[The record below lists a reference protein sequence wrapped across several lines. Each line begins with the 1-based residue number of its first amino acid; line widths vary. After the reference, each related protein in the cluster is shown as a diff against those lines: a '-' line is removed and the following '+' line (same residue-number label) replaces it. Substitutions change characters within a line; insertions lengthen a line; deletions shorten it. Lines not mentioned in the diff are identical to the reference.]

1 MRGLRRMS
9 NNTFCIFKHN
19 INPYVESHILFPDIY
34 ANTEIPNYKSHFII
48 ITGDIYNIKDLKK
61 KFHIES
67 DVAEEIILELYFKFG
82 VKIPNYLKG
91 IFAIAI
97 INSEKI
103 VLFRDYFSCA
113 SIYFYIDDL
122 KSEFIISNKI
132 VEIKRFMNLK
142 VNTEILPRFFVRSS
156 LSAEDTF
163 FEKIKSLKFAE
174 FLELS
179 INENK
184 LTSIPY
190 DDSFYKEIRN
200 DQLKDNIIINKS
212 EDIILRNFKEILDY
226 YSDCDV
232 INSLSG
238 GVDSSY
244 LQILLKELGFSKA
257 YTYSHEIIGIRT
269 QEYSKDISKYLG
281 IEHNIVELKSDCI
294 LDNIIK
300 GILICEIPYIFEG
313 ELLQNYMYNQ
323 IRKKEGKE
331 ILITCGSGCDTVFA
345 FQRAFFELKY
355 LTNPL
360 FLAIFNIA
368 NESLLKMFDRKKYNV
383 YKTIIRKLRN
393 NKLDEELLYILFDR
407 KVNLEI
413 IKKAFYLDNIFKIY
427 SPDIEMINRFEIDF
441 IEKIQRWR
449 YDFEIQRENY
459 VSNLLCKYYELK
471 VCFPYVNKELLF
483 FLFSVPIA
491 KKIRRLTQKY
501 YIKKLLSRYLPSKL
515 VYRRKITTG
524 TKSFLFFF
532 NDEKISKIIK
542 AIKNT
547 KYQYFNFD
555 YEAIFSDEKYY
566 GLAIK
571 IINFYIWH
579 KIFIENM
586 DIKDIL

>member
-1 MRGLRRMS
+1 MKGLRRMS
-9 NNTFCIFKHN
+9 SNTFCIFKHN
-19 INPYVESHILFPDIY
+19 INPYVEGHNIFSDIY
-34 ANTEIPNYKSHFII
+34 ANTEILKYKSHFIVMI
-48 ITGDIYNIKDLKK
+48 GDIYNIKDIKK
-61 KFHIES
+61 KFYIES
-67 DVAEEIILELYFKFG
+67 DVAEEIILELYFKVG
-82 VKIPNYLKG
+82 AKIPNYLKG
-91 IFAIAI
+91 IFAIVI

-113 SIYFYIDDL
+113 SIYFYINDL
-122 KSEFIISNKI
+122 KNEFIITNKI

-200 DQLKDNIIINKS
+200 DQLKDSVIMNKS
-212 EDIILRNFKEILDY
+212 EDIILRNLKGILDY
-226 YSDCDV
+226 YRDCDV

-244 LQILLKELGFSKA
+244 LQILLKKLGFNKA
-257 YTYSHEIIGIRT
+257 YTYSHEIIGIRN

-294 LDNIIK
+294 LDNIKK
-300 GILICEIPYIFEG
+300 GILICEIPYVFEG
-313 ELLQNYMYNQ
+313 EFLQNYMYNQ
-323 IRKKEGKE
+323 ISKKEGKD

-355 LTNPL
+355 LTNPI
-360 FLAIFNIA
+360 FLSIFNVV
-368 NESLLKMFDRKKYNV
+368 NESLFKIFDKEKYIV

-393 NKLDEELLYILFDR
+393 NKLDEELLYVLFDR

-413 IKKAFYLDNIFKIY
+413 IKKAFNLDDIFKIY
-427 SPDIEMINRFEIDF
+427 SSDIEMISRFETNF
-441 IEKIQRWR
+441 IEKIERWR

-459 VSNLLCKYYELK
+459 VSNLLSKYYELK

-483 FLFSVPIA
+483 YLFSIPIA
-491 KKIRRLTQKY
+491 KKVRRLTQKY

-515 VYRRKITTG
+515 VYRIKIRAG
-524 TKSFLFFF
+524 TKNFLYFF
-532 NDEKISKIIK
+532 NDDKISKIIK
-542 AIKNT
+542 NIKNT
-547 KYQYFNFD
+547 KYPYFNFD
-555 YEAIFSDEKYY
+555 YEEIFSDEKYY
-566 GLAIK
+566 FIAIK
-571 IINFYIWH
+571 LINFYVWH

-586 DIKDIL
+586 DIKDI